1 MQERDVIRQLNSLKA
16 IKPTK
21 EWVFLT
27 RQKILGKEEEKKTF
41 GFFLKPALAFSV
53 VALVLTSSFVMAQN
67 SLPGD
72 TLYSLKKISERA
84 RLTFA
89 PEDEKPKIQLELTS
103 ERLNEL
109 KTIAKENK
117 IDKLPSAIKEVKQAI
132 PQATKSL
139 KNIAKED
146 KSVKDMKEIVKKVD
160 EVEKTKKEIET
171 LGIIVGANGELQK
184 TSQELRKEII
194 SREFKDLSD
203 ESLTDSQRKLL
214 EEAENY
220 FKEGNYSKALE
231 TIFYLSNQN
240 Q

>member
-132 PQATKSL
+132 PQATESL